1 MGKLKSK
8 VNEREGV
15 GSVHQQGSNYV
26 YGGPAMEKMIVF
38 YIELYEESSAYYLA
52 ARLQKEHW
60 DVHVMPTESSRV
72 LLAKAVLTPD
82 HSTICDLC
90 DYLSDLSEFYG
101 GSFKRWELDTYH

>member
-1 MGKLKSK
+1 MGKMRAKIK
-8 VNEREGV
+8 HPEETGTVRQHGA
-15 GSVHQQGSNYV
+15 HFI
-26 YGGPAMEKMIVF
+26 YGGPSAEKMIVF
-38 YIELYEESSAYYLA
+38 YIELYGESSAYYLA

-60 DVHVMPTESSRV
+60 DVHVMPTGSSWV

-82 HSTICDLC
+82 HQTITDLC